1 MLSTKRIKP
10 LDSTQ
15 LARDQEW
22 NSGEG
27 KEGEGQKNNKKGRD
41 RVREVGGVTP
51 SWRFRGETRETLNL

>member
-27 KEGEGQKNNKKGRD
+27 KEGEGQKKK
-41 RVREVGGVTP
+41 
-51 SWRFRGETRETLNL
+51 